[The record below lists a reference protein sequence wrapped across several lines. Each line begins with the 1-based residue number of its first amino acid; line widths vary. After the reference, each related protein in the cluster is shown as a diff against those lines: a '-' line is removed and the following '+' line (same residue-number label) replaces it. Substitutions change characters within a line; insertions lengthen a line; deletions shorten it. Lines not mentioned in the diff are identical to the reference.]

1 MTFLNISKS
10 THKLFSLNSEMNK
23 YRYLYFSV
31 FFTVYV
37 LIICSNSTIVYLIWT
52 HKNLH
57 EPMYIF
63 IGALLFNCVI
73 YSSTFYPKLL
83 TDFLSEKQ
91 VIPYSGCVFQFFM
104 FYSVGGSE
112 FLLLAVMAFDRYVS
126 ICKPLRYS
134 TIMRKTTVKCLLVF
148 AWLFPPCQLA
158 VQAVLCAKAKIC
170 NLNLEGIF
178 CNNAIYTVHC
188 VRSRTATIVGLAVL
202 LDVAVLPMLFTV
214 FTYAKIFIM
223 AYQSNKTFQRK
234 AAETCVPHLLVLI
247 SFSYLCAYDVII
259 ARVESDLPKAA
270 RFVMTLQLFLYHPLL
285 NPIIYGLKM
294 KEISKHLK
302 RLFCSNKWSGKIH

>member
-1 MTFLNISKS
+1 TIVDLDQQSFLS
-10 THKLFSLNSEMNK
+10 TGLQKPSVADVERLT
-23 YRYLYFSV
+23 YYLV
-31 FFTVYV
+31 PLHVYV

-91 VIPYSGCVFQFFM
+91 VIPYSGCIFQYFV

-148 AWLFPPCQLA
+148 AWLFPSFHVVVP
-158 VQAVLCAKAKIC
+158 AVLSTRSKIC
-170 NLNLEGIF
+170 NRNLEAIF
-178 CNNAIYTVHC
+178 CNNTIYTLPC
-188 VRSRTATIVGLAVL
+188 MRSRTVTIIGFVIL

-247 SFSYLCAYDVII
+247 SFFYLGVYDVII
-259 ARVESDLPKAA
+259 VRLNSDFPKAA
-270 RFVMTLQLFLYHPLL
+270 RFVMTLQFFLYHPLL

-302 RLFCSNKWSGKIH
+302 RLFCSNKFLL

>member
-1 MTFLNISKS
+1 MDELND
-10 THKLFSLNSEMNK
+10 THITLRGYVEMEK
-23 YRYLYFSV
+23 YRYLYFTV
-31 FFTVYV
+31 MLLVYV
-37 LIICSNSTIVYLIWT
+37 SIVCSNATIVYLIWT

-302 RLFCSNKWSGKIH
+302 RLFLRKRTKKKLINR

>member
-1 MTFLNISKS
+1 MDEFNETLI
-10 THKLFSLNSEMNK
+10 TLTGYVEMNK
-23 YRYLYFSV
+23 YRYLYFFV

-37 LIICSNSTIVYLIWT
+37 LIICSNGTIVYLIWT

-63 IGALLFNCVI
+63 IGALLFNSVI

-83 TDFLSEKQ
+83 TDFLSDKQ
-91 VIPYSGCVFQFFM
+91 VIPYSGCIFQYFV

-126 ICKPLRYS
+126 ICKPLRYP
-134 TIMRKTTVKCLLVF
+134 TIMRKTTVKHLLVF
-148 AWLFPPCQLA
+148 AWLFPSLH
-158 VQAVLCAKAKIC
+158 VVLQAALSTKSKIC
-170 NLNLEGIF
+170 DHNLEAIF
-178 CNNAIYTVHC
+178 CNNTIYALQC
-188 VRSRTATIVGLAVL
+188 MRSRTVTIIGVVILF
-202 LDVAVLPMLFTV
+202 DVAVLPVLFTV

-223 AYQSNKTFQRK
+223 AYQSNTTSKRK
-234 AAETCVPHLLVLI
+234 AAKTCVPHLLVLI
-247 SFSYLCAYDVII
+247 SFSYLCVYDVIL
-259 ARVESDLPKAA
+259 ARVESHLPKAA
-270 RFVMTLQLFLYHPLL
+270 RFVMMLQLFLYHPLL

-302 RLFCSNKWSGKIH
+302 TLFCSTKV